1 MNKYVVLLRGIN
13 VGGHRK
19 VPMAEL
25 REILFDSGF
34 KNVQTYIQSGNVV
47 MQSSDDAK
55 KIKTIIE
62 KAIFNYFGF
71 EVTVIVKTDEEL
83 KEIFDNCP
91 FQQQTKEKSYFMI
104 LDSLPD
110 KFGLQEVSSLTHIGE
125 EFHIAYT
132 SIYFFSANGYGRTKF
147 NSNFFE
153 RKLKV
158 STTARNYKTMLK
170 LLAMTNET

>member
-1 MNKYVVLLRGIN
+1 MNKYVILLRGIN

-25 REILFDSGF
+25 REILSDSGF
-34 KNVQTYIQSGNVV
+34 KNVVTYIQSGNVIL
-47 MQSSDDAK
+47 QSSQNSK
-55 KIKTIIE
+55 NIKTKIE
-62 KAIFNYFGF
+62 KVILKHFGF
-71 EVTVIVKTDEEL
+71 EVIVIVKTKEEL

-125 EFHIAYT
+125 EFHITYT

-158 STTARNYKTMLK
+158 NATARNYKTMLK